1 MGLESQSEALYAA
14 FIQSP
19 EHRPNAKHSDFTLID
34 QIPLIDLSPL
44 NSTIPPDPTTL
55 DSLVA
60 QIHAACRDGG
70 FFEVIN
76 HGVSPQL
83 RHTVQSEAANFFS
96 LPLQEK
102 AKVRRD
108 FENPLGYYDTEL
120 TKNVRDWKEVF
131 DFACRGKIRLPTS
144 FELESDEIRTVT
156 NQWPQNPPGLRSLL
170 IPELYLCMTRH
181 RFPGGPILRNS
192 LRLAPPWIFDS
203 SQHNYLSICI
213 EIWLLNFF
221 IVIEWFAMA
230 CGYREACEKY
240 AEAAEK
246 LAFRLV
252 ELISLSLGL
261 PADYFN
267 SKFEEQTS
275 VVRLNHY
282 SPCPVPELALGVGSH
297 KDPGA
302 LTVLAQDDV
311 GGLQVKRKDGEWIG
325 VKPIPNSFVINLG
338 DCMQVWSNDKYASV
352 EHRVVVNDK
361 KGRFSIPFFLN
372 PSHYVMVGPV
382 PDLVNEKNPPKYREY
397 CWGEFIEN
405 RRHSNFKNLGT
416 ENLQIHHFY
425 ISENSSE

>member
-1 MGLESQSEALYAA
+1 MGSINQTREEMGLDGAAQARLGIDAA
-14 FIQSP
+14 FIQSL
-19 EHRPNAKHSDFTLID
+19 EHRPNAKHCDFTLDD
-34 QIPLIDLSPL
+34 QIPIIDLSPL
-44 NSTIPPDPTTL
+44 NSTTPPHPSTL

-60 QIHAACRDGG
+60 QIHAACRDWG
-70 FFEVIN
+70 FFQVIN
-76 HGVSPQL
+76 HGVSPHL
-83 RHTVQSEAANFFS
+83 LHTVQSEAASFFS

-102 AKVRRD
+102 AKVRKD

-120 TKNVRDWKEVF
+120 TKNVRDWKEIF
-131 DFACRGKIRLPTS
+131 DFACRGYWRLPSS

-156 NQWPQNPPGLRSLL
+156 NQWPQNPPGL
-170 IPELYLCMTRH
+170 
-181 RFPGGPILRNS
+181 
-192 LRLAPPWIFDS
+192 
-203 SQHNYLSICI
+203 
-213 EIWLLNFF
+213 
-221 IVIEWFAMA
+221 
-230 CGYREACEKY
+230 REACEKY

-325 VKPIPNSFVINLG
+325 VKPIPNSFVINVG
-338 DCMQVWSNDKYASV
+338 DCMQVWSNGKYESV

-361 KGRFSIPFFLN
+361 KERFSIPFFLF
-372 PSHYVMVGPV
+372 PSHHAMIGPV
-382 PDLVNEKNPPKYREY
+382 PELVNEKNPSKYKEFS
-397 CWGEFIEN
+397 WGEFSK
-405 RRHSNFKNLGT
+405 RKSDSNFKNLGS
-416 ENLQIHHFY
+416 ENIQIHHFS
-425 ISENSSE
+425 ISQDSWE